1 MADLH
6 AYMEQ
11 TGCDT
16 LLKNPFGGVD
26 SLIFAQL
33 AYIEYDSA
41 ARRMPCALSEL
52 DQQVDDFGIREDD
65 NRLLL
70 RLAATMP
77 RFKDSRALWYAD
89 ELSESETKQFAA
101 VTFLLPDGTA
111 YISFRGTD
119 STIVGWKEDF
129 MLAFTTPVPAQ
140 ARSVEYL
147 NRVAARIN
155 APLRV
160 GGHSKGGNLAVY
172 AAAFC
177 DEDIQRR
184 IIGVYSHDGPGFDE
198 DTLALKGYRAIK
210 DRVQRFIP
218 VSSMVGMMMEQ
229 DTAFTVVD
237 STSVG
242 LMQHNPYTW
251 RIQNG
256 EFVTRDRLGFAG
268 LMISGGQKEWF
279 RRMSEEKRRYMT
291 DTLFDILSAANPRTL
306 QDLTRDK
313 SALFKSAAA
322 LVKLPPEDRKQM
334 WEIAKTFLYCLY
346 QGSGYALKT
355 RLDEVSKKADELIGR
370 KGE

>member
-6 AYMEQ
+6 AYMEEKG
-11 TGCDT
+11 TVT
-16 LLKNPFGGVD
+16 LLAAPFNGVD

-33 AYIEYDSA
+33 AYIEYDDA
-41 ARRMPCALSEL
+41 AKNMPCALSVLGEKVE
-52 DQQVDDFGIREDD
+52 DYGVREDD
-65 NRLLL
+65 NRRLL
-70 RLAATMP
+70 RLAATLP
-77 RFKDSRALWYAD
+77 RFRDSRVMWYAD
-89 ELSESETKQFAA
+89 ELSGAETKQFAA
-101 VTFLLPDGTA
+101 VTFLLPDGTM
-111 YISFRGTD
+111 YVSFRGTD

-129 MLAFTTPVPAQ
+129 MLTFTTPVPAQ

-147 NRVAARIN
+147 NRVARHIN

-184 IIGVYSHDGPGFDE
+184 IIEVYSHDGPGFDE

-210 DRVQRFIP
+210 ERIRRFIP
-218 VSSMVGMMMEQ
+218 ESSMVGMMMEQ
-229 DTAFTVVD
+229 DAAVTVVD
-237 STSVG
+237 SSSLG

-251 RIQNG
+251 KIQNG
-256 EFVTRDRLGFAG
+256 EFVTRDRLGFSG
-268 LMISGGQKEWF
+268 LMISRGQKEWF
-279 RRMSEEKRRYMT
+279 RRMSEEKLCYMT

-313 SALFKSAAA
+313 SALLKSAAA

-346 QGSGYALKT
+346 RGSGYAIRT
-355 RLDEVSKKADELIGR
+355 RLDEASRKVDELIGR